1 MGENDYSRL
10 KPDPFL
16 TIYTE
21 VYVTERLKCS
31 KINNKSMR
39 RKHNWYD
46 IILWKGISLLGWYG
60 TKISYRKRQVI
71 IIIKKIETSNV

>member
-39 RKHNWYD
+39 RKHN
-46 IILWKGISLLGWYG
+46 
-60 TKISYRKRQVI
+60 
-71 IIIKKIETSNV
+71 